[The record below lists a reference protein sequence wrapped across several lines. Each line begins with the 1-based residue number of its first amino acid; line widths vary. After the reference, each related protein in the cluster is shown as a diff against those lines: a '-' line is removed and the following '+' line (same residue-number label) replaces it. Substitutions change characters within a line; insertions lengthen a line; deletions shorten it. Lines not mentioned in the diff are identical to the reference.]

1 MRLRFLAAAL
11 LLAAGCENLPVILPP
26 GFGGGQTPQKDSQFF
41 FPTGVAVTADKTVL
55 VANGNFGHAFAG
67 GSMVSL
73 DSTYI
78 DGLFNRTS
86 APADG
91 GPAIDC
97 SHPAILPDG
106 GFAFNDGGV
115 NIDDGGTV
123 GGLVPVFPPDCD
135 VPENQIQFHSG
146 VMIGNYAGPI
156 ALNDTGDTA
165 YVGARDS
172 NTVDAV
178 HVAPG
183 GDLSCAADAGV
194 GVDCRPGVLN
204 TVASVNQDGTNTAA
218 NLEGPFAIVPGDAAL
233 PGQPSQRVMFVGSL
247 IPYVNAIQDGIP
259 ITSSMVSAL
268 PQSNP
273 TKPLFT
279 MLASSQ
285 FGGGSGGGIGGGIS
299 SMLYDGVRRRL
310 IVGGCYERFGGTGS
324 GEPAT
329 SKCANLN
336 FNFLRFLS
344 VDSGAVAQVSSFDI
358 FTDVQ
363 SLDLSSMAF
372 ADPDPATGAPTTLW
386 ATMRQPDVL
395 AKVAL
400 SLDPSVPPRVRLIVP
415 LPSRPAQVVVV
426 PRPGVGNIVV
436 VTAEE
441 TGAITV
447 YDDSVQQVVAN
458 VDRVGDQPYGL
469 ALYDLTPTAARLV
482 SSVFAG
488 CSLALVE
495 IPLANPAGAALRARI
510 GGCIE

>member
-1 MRLRFLAAAL
+1 MRLRSLAAAL
-11 LLAAGCENLPVILPP
+11 LLTAGCENLPVILPP

-41 FPTGVAVTADKTVL
+41 FPTGVAVTPDKSVL

-67 GSMVSL
+67 GTMVSL

-97 SHPAILPDG
+97 SQPIA
-106 GFAFNDGGV
+106 FADGGV
-115 NIDDGGTV
+115 NLDGGTV
-123 GGLVPVFPPDCD
+123 GGLVAQFAPDCD

-156 ALNDTGDTA
+156 ALNDVGDTA

-172 NTVDAV
+172 NTLDAV

-194 GVDCRPGVLN
+194 GIDCRAGLLN
-204 TVASVNQDGTNTAA
+204 TATAINQDGSNSVA
-218 NLEGPFAIVPGDAAL
+218 NLEGPFSIVAGDASL

-247 IPYVNAIQDGIP
+247 IPYVNSIQSGIP

-268 PQSNP
+268 PQSDP
-273 TKPLFT
+273 SKPLFT

-310 IVGGCYERFGGTGS
+310 LVGGCYERFGGTGS
-324 GEPAT
+324 GDPAT

-344 VDSGAVAQVSSFDI
+344 VDSGTFSTVASFDL
-358 FTDVQ
+358 FTQVQ
-363 SLDLSSMAF
+363 SLDLVSMAF
-372 ADPDPATGAPTTLW
+372 SDPDPVSGAPTTLW
-386 ATMRQPDVL
+386 AVMRLPDVL
-395 AKVAL
+395 VKI
-400 SLDPSVPPRVRLIVP
+400 SLPLDASVPPTVRLIVP
-415 LPSRPAQVVVV
+415 IPSIPSQLVVI
-426 PRPGVGNIVV
+426 PRPGVGDIVA
-436 VTAEE
+436 VTSEQM
-441 TGAITV
+441 GAVAV

-458 VDRVGDQPYGL
+458 VDRVGDSPWGL
-469 ALYDLTPTAARLV
+469 QLYDRTATSVRLV
-482 SSVFAG
+482 STLFAG

-495 IPLANPAGAALRARI
+495 IPLANPSAAALRARI